1 MVTGSFTPI
10 ASADTVIRSETVD
23 LLPAGRFDDSAAWI
37 TEAEQG
43 YQGEPADST
52 TVIIS
57 EGKLRVDHDR
67 AETTTTDI
75 LWSTSSPTGS
85 TLSINAPDGN
95 HNWSRGPVI
104 EVTGF
109 DMSSVSMHQ
118 FRNLSLVVAYRIP
131 DALQD
136 DSVRFILEWPGRT
149 ELVREISH
157 TWQAVDHSASNPMV
171 IPLDDDENWS
181 WSLIGQ
187 ISVTID
193 YVSVGGNDDSEVQV
207 DAVGLSAKHLTP
219 DFGLEV
225 AKAAHTTPAL
235 STPVL
240 DFDGA
245 DGVLDGLAIAQCGIE
260 LAIGAA
266 TGTWEILG
274 IQRPHD
280 QSWGRIHVSVIGN
293 ASLETRGSGQSSWTT
308 VGDGSLLTTASQNI
322 DVKVRLLDGCIEG
335 LRIDVN
341 DPTIHLEGTVSGST
355 AGIIE
360 NLSGISLAIEG
371 ELVIDRLPLQDGQ
384 FSASAPIGH
393 LLPSQ
398 GDAMEIGV
406 AARFQ
411 WSSDGDDSSLEVVFD
426 SITITGGYL
435 IEWDRNPACSPVDD
449 QIMVEDGGGR
459 LIWFQDGCSD
469 DITAVEDLVVNVTS
483 SDTSIVQADMLG
495 DSIRLQPQAEQFGDV
510 VVSVSV
516 SDQRDNVWTDSFVVS
531 VTSVDDPPII
541 SGLPMTE
548 YIEIGIAATI
558 ALDISD
564 PDTTGSELS
573 IMTDRSWATVDAFHR
588 LTLAPVQ
595 PGQHTVTISVSDSS
609 STTTMELE
617 VIATA
622 RSDLEV
628 EAIEIRRGGEVVTV
642 ATEEDI
648 LAIDV
653 YVRNS
658 GSTMAT
664 AVTVRCELDGTIID
678 SVVIDSLAPGALTT
692 IRCDWQALAGAAN
705 ITASVDPT
713 DQIEEVD
720 EHDNLRTIAFP
731 VSEREDETTAGGF
744 ASGDSAPLL
753 EAAMYIAAA
762 AIILAAIIFL
772 QIGPGKVKRPY
783 QRPPNRR

>member
-1 MVTGSFTPI
+1 
-10 ASADTVIRSETVD
+10 
-23 LLPAGRFDDSAAWI
+23 
-37 TEAEQG
+37 
-43 YQGEPADST
+43 
-52 TVIIS
+52 
-57 EGKLRVDHDR
+57 
-67 AETTTTDI
+67 
-75 LWSTSSPTGS
+75 
-85 TLSINAPDGN
+85 
-95 HNWSRGPVI
+95 
-104 EVTGF
+104 
-109 DMSSVSMHQ
+109 
-118 FRNLSLVVAYRIP
+118 
-131 DALQD
+131 
-136 DSVRFILEWPGRT
+136 
-149 ELVREISH
+149 
-157 TWQAVDHSASNPMV
+157 
-171 IPLDDDENWS
+171 
-181 WSLIGQ
+181 
-187 ISVTID
+187 
-193 YVSVGGNDDSEVQV
+193 
-207 DAVGLSAKHLTP
+207 
-219 DFGLEV
+219 
-225 AKAAHTTPAL
+225 
-235 STPVL
+235 
-240 DFDGA
+240 
-245 DGVLDGLAIAQCGIE
+245 
-260 LAIGAA
+260 
-266 TGTWEILG
+266 
-274 IQRPHD
+274 
-280 QSWGRIHVSVIGN
+280 
-293 ASLETRGSGQSSWTT
+293 
-308 VGDGSLLTTASQNI
+308 
-322 DVKVRLLDGCIEG
+322 
-335 LRIDVN
+335 
-341 DPTIHLEGTVSGST
+341 
-355 AGIIE
+355 
-360 NLSGISLAIEG
+360 
-371 ELVIDRLPLQDGQ
+371 
-384 FSASAPIGH
+384 
-393 LLPSQ
+393 
-398 GDAMEIGV
+398 
-406 AARFQ
+406 
-411 WSSDGDDSSLEVVFD
+411 
-426 SITITGGYL
+426 
-435 IEWDRNPACSPVDD
+435 
-449 QIMVEDGGGR
+449 
-459 LIWFQDGCSD
+459 
-469 DITAVEDLVVNVTS
+469 
-483 SDTSIVQADMLG
+483 
-495 DSIRLQPQAEQFGDV
+495 
-510 VVSVSV
+510 
-516 SDQRDNVWTDSFVVS
+516 
-531 VTSVDDPPII
+531 
-541 SGLPMTE
+541 MTE

-692 IRCDWQALAGAAN
+692 IRCDWQALAGAAS